1 MTKLRGSLLELMASA
16 VLAACVLLAAAL
28 LGAGG
33 ARAQHL
39 SLADVNRIVAQAA
52 QEASAR
58 GTPATIAVT
67 DRVGNVLAVYQ
78 MPGAPQTVTVTS
90 GRNIGTGIDGLAN
103 VVPST
108 MAAIAKAVT
117 GAYLSSGGNA
127 FSTRTASQIVQQN
140 FNPGELIAP
149 GGPLFGVQFS
159 SLPCSDLSRR
169 FFNGA
174 VPAPLDQ
181 FRGPKR
187 SPLGLSA
194 DPGGLPLYAG
204 GLVVGGIGVAA
215 DGIYGLDA
223 DIRNTDTDVDEIV
236 ALAGTAGFAPNPD
249 IVASRITVEGKTLRF
264 SDATTR
270 SLASNPGTAPPVAPA
285 NFVAV
290 PGYTDGV
297 PLSGQTYGATGS
309 GIRPV
314 NLATDGMGY
323 AIVADTAGFVP
334 YVLTTGADTPF
345 FPVASGAVN
354 DGQILS
360 GAEASVILG
369 HALRVAVASRAQIRR
384 PLQSFV
390 QVTVSIVDAE
400 GRVLAQARTPDAPI
414 FGIDV
419 SLQKARSAAFF
430 SKRNAGAN
438 LENPNVLPSIR
449 VVANAINGLIPGHAY
464 GVPNYAA
471 DMRALLGAG
480 SLSDG
485 MAFTDRA
492 IGNLARPFYPDGVNG
507 NGNGPLSRPF
517 ASWSPFST
525 GLQLDLAVGNIVNHI
540 LFVRNLNLDV
550 TGDGRGDFDPD
561 GNGQVNDTGLGCTP
575 VLSNTSGLNPL
586 ANGLQIFAGS
596 TPIYKNGA
604 LVGAIGV
611 SGDGIDQDDMVA
623 FLGLHNASIGLGTGV
638 SHAPAAIRSDQL
650 APYGI
655 RLRYVSCPFS
665 PFLNSGEQR
674 ACEGK

>member
-1 MTKLRGSLLELMASA
+1 MKNRLGSFTNIF
-16 VLAACVLLAAAL
+16 VTGIAAL
-28 LGAGG
+28 CAMLFSYTS

-39 SLADVNRIVAQAA
+39 SVDDVQRVVAQAA
-52 QEASAR
+52 QEAAAR
-58 GTPATIAVT
+58 GRPATIAVT

-90 GRNIGTGIDGLAN
+90 GRTIRTGIDGLAN

-108 MAAIAKAVT
+108 MAAISKAVT
-117 GAYLSSGGNA
+117 GAYLSSAGNA

-140 FNPGELIAP
+140 FNPGEILAP

-159 SLPCSDLSRR
+159 QLPCSDLNRR

-174 VPAPLDQ
+174 SPVPADQ

-194 DPGGLPLYAG
+194 DPGGLPLYLG
-204 GLVVGGIGVAA
+204 TLVVGGIGVVA

-223 DIRNTDTDVDEIV
+223 NVRDVDADLDEII
-236 ALAGTAGFAPNPD
+236 ALAGTAGYTPNID
-249 IVASRITVEGKTLRF
+249 IVAGRITVEGKTLRF
-264 SDATTR
+264 TDASMR
-270 SLASNPGTAPPVAPA
+270 SLVSNPAAAPA
-285 NFVAV
+285 AAPGNFVAV
-290 PGYTDGV
+290 TGYTDGV
-297 PLSGQTYGATGS
+297 PLAGQTYGATGS
-309 GIRPV
+309 GIRPFNPV
-314 NLATDGMGY
+314 SDGPGY
-323 AIVADTAGFVP
+323 ASVAAAAGFPPYLLTSGADVPYYPVVAGAMRDGQSLTAGEVP
-334 YVLTTGADTPF
+334 
-345 FPVASGAVN
+345 
-354 DGQILS
+354 
-360 GAEASVILG
+360 VILG
-369 HALRVAVASRAQIRR
+369 NALRVAVSSRAQIRR

-400 GRVLAQARTPDAPI
+400 GQVLAQARTPDAPI

-419 SLQKARSAAFF
+419 SLQKARTAAFMT
-430 SKRNAGAN
+430 RRDAGAS
-438 LENPNVLPSIR
+438 LENPNVFPSIR
-449 VVANAINGLIPGHAY
+449 VVANALNGLIPGHAY
-464 GVPNYAA
+464 TVPNYAA
-471 DMRALLGAG
+471 NMRAFVGPG

-485 MAFTDRA
+485 IAYTDRA
-492 IGNLARPFYPDGVNG
+492 IGNLARPYFPDGVNT

-550 TGDGRGDFDPD
+550 TGDGVGDFDPD
-561 GNGQVNDTGLGCTP
+561 GNGAVNDTGFGCTP
-575 VLSNTSGLNPL
+575 LALNSSGLNPL

-596 TPIYKNGA
+596 TPIYKNGV

-623 FLGLHNASIGLGTGV
+623 FLGLHNASVGLGTGV

-650 APYGI
+650 APAGV
-655 RLRYVSCPFS
+655 RLRYVSCPYS
-665 PFLNSGEQR
+665 PFLNSNEQR